1 MTPTPDLP
9 DASPRPQRDP
19 VSWWEARDVRHLLRL
34 MWARPVVRLVA
45 YVAMAW
51 VAWRLLVWG
60 SGLLAGVIFM
70 VLSAY
75 ALAFLAQP
83 VLLWLERHRIGRPI
97 GVMLLLIVTLALL
110 AFLVTAVSSQ
120 ITGLINGIPQIAQ
133 NLEKV
138 LFSALDRLDKI
149 PGAQGLKASV
159 DKYIGEQ
166 TTNLT
171 QNAGPIL
178 DRVLSSGPDVLNTLS
193 NVIGYLGQVGFIV
206 TLALYFMFDY
216 ARVGLSVLHLFP
228 RVWQPTVYQLSED
241 VSESFGGYMRGQLL
255 LMLAAAALAYVGLL
269 ILKVP
274 NALALGLL
282 SGLVSLIPYVGIVL
296 AAAVAMLQ
304 ALPQGGVVVGLVA
317 AVYFVIN
324 QLQGNVLGPLI
335 MGRTV
340 ALSPAA
346 ILVALL
352 VGLSLG
358 GALGAIIA
366 VPIATLGKRWVQRY
380 WLTSTA
386 YQGRSLSGALG
397 APLPALP
404 PRESTPVSSG
414 E

>member
-1 MTPTPDLP
+1 MTRAPVPPDT
-9 DASPRPQRDP
+9 SPPPVRDQT
-19 VSWWEARDVRHLLRL
+19 SWWEARDIRHLLRL
-34 MWARPVVRLVA
+34 MWARPVVRLIA
-45 YVAMAW
+45 YVALTWLAW
-51 VAWRLLVWG
+51 KLLVWG

-83 VLLWLERHRIGRPI
+83 VLTWLERHRVGRPV

-110 AFLVTAVSSQ
+110 TFLIAAVSSQ
-120 ITGLINGIPQIAQ
+120 ITGLISGIPQIAQ
-133 NLEKV
+133 NLENV
-138 LFSALDRLDKI
+138 LFGALDRLDKI
-149 PGAQGLKASV
+149 PGAQGLKSSL
-159 DKYIGEQ
+159 DKYITEQ
-166 TTNLT
+166 TTTLT
-171 QNAGPIL
+171 QNVGPL
-178 DRVLSSGPDVLNTLS
+178 VERLLSSGPGVLNTLS

-216 ARVGLSVLHLFP
+216 DRVGLSVLHLFP
-228 RVWQPTVYQLSED
+228 RQWQPTLYRLSED
-241 VSESFGGYMRGQLL
+241 VSESFGGYIRGQLL
-255 LMLAAAALAYVGLL
+255 LMVAGAALAYLGLL

-304 ALPQGGVVVGLVA
+304 ALPQGTLIVGLVA
-317 AVYFVIN
+317 AAYFVIN

-352 VGLSLG
+352 VGLSLAG
-358 GALGAIIA
+358 PLGAILA
-366 VPIATLGKRWVQRY
+366 VPVATLLKRWVQRY
-380 WLTSTA
+380 WLSSTA
-386 YQGRSLSGALG
+386 YQGRALSSAPPAALAVPSAAEAG
-397 APLPALP
+397 H
-404 PRESTPVSSG
+404 VSSG

>member
-1 MTPTPDLP
+1 MTRVPVPPDVSPLP
-9 DASPRPQRDP
+9 ARDQT
-19 VSWWEARDVRHLLRL
+19 SWWEARDIRHLLRL
-34 MWARPVVRLVA
+34 MWARPVVRLLA
-45 YVAMAW
+45 FIAMGY

-60 SGLLAGVIFM
+60 SGVLAGVIVM

-83 VLLWLERHRIGRPI
+83 VLVWLERRRVGRPI

-110 AFLVTAVSSQ
+110 TFLVAAVSSQ

-133 NLEKV
+133 NLENV
-138 LFSALDRLDKI
+138 LFRLLDRLDKI
-149 PGAQGLKASV
+149 PGAQGLKESV
-159 DKYIGEQ
+159 DKYISEQ

-178 DRVLSSGPDVLNTLS
+178 DRVLRSGPDVLNTLS
-193 NVIGYLGQVGFIV
+193 NLIGWLGQVGFIV

-228 RVWQPTVYQLSED
+228 RAWQPTVYRLSED

-255 LMLAAAALAYVGLL
+255 LMLAAAALAYLGLL
-269 ILKVP
+269 VLKVP

-304 ALPQGGVVVGLVA
+304 ALPQGTVVVGLVA

-340 ALSPAA
+340 SLSPAA

-380 WLTSTA
+380 WLTSSA
-386 YQGRSLSGALG
+386 YRGRTLGG
-397 APLPALP
+397 APD
-404 PRESTPVSSG
+404 TPTPQPDTRP
-414 E
+414 